1 LSAAPNDSERTERRL
16 ASVPAEAR
24 RPTPGARG
32 PAAGLSSMTAL
43 RRRGAPFGGTRTG
56 AEPTVGTRV
65 LIDVSDLVYYIGHH
79 PNLTGIQR
87 VQSSIVLA
95 IVANDLCPQ
104 SDIVFLSFDAK
115 SRRWVAIPTGYLVS
129 LLEDLFLPPQR
140 LVSFSADEA
149 RHGLLPGAAEF
160 DGIGLL
166 DDGNP
171 SVLCLLGAAW
181 VQRDYLHRI
190 LAFKRRFGTRFVMT
204 IHDLIPIYARETCD
218 QGTARVFEEFLRR
231 ALRHVDHFL
240 SVSENTAR
248 DLSRYVASLSLP
260 EPRITVTRNGASFAE
275 FLPKADPPGELRP
288 EELPDRFVLFVGT
301 VEGRKNHRFM
311 LEIWRRMIA
320 ELEDPPYLI
329 CVGRVGWKSESFIAD
344 LVETN
349 YLNGKIILMQDISD
363 ADLKLLYGRCLFT
376 VFPSIYEGW
385 GLPVGESLAAGRVC
399 VCSERA
405 SIPEVA
411 GEFGV
416 YIDIDDPEQAC
427 RIIRGMVTDEGRR
440 RRLEAKLRQEYKPDS
455 WRSVAEKVVTACRDA
470 AKTEWREP
478 YPFASIPYSSEIG
491 FAWLGRDAEGTFGDD
506 LLARIVDTRKGH
518 FLNEPLQETNFLR
531 GEEARAG
538 GSWAEPE
545 HWGTWLCRSPGE
557 IVVGLAPN
565 ESQLYYVFL
574 RLRATGPL
582 AERPVKLSAN
592 GEMVWNAA
600 LGSRPKDVRFAVR
613 RRSVGPG
620 GWRLRLRAEI
630 DLSTETEAQIAGMDG
645 RVPTIGFER
654 LVVVPEDDLKTR
666 LDILY
671 TLLL

>member
-1 LSAAPNDSERTERRL
+1 
-16 ASVPAEAR
+16 
-24 RPTPGARG
+24 
-32 PAAGLSSMTAL
+32 
-43 RRRGAPFGGTRTG
+43 
-56 AEPTVGTRV
+56 
-65 LIDVSDLVYYIGHH
+65 
-79 PNLTGIQR
+79 
-87 VQSSIVLA
+87 
-95 IVANDLCPQ
+95 
-104 SDIVFLSFDAK
+104 
-115 SRRWVAIPTGYLVS
+115 
-129 LLEDLFLPPQR
+129 
-140 LVSFSADEA
+140 
-149 RHGLLPGAAEF
+149 
-160 DGIGLL
+160 
-166 DDGNP
+166 
-171 SVLCLLGAAW
+171 
-181 VQRDYLHRI
+181 
-190 LAFKRRFGTRFVMT
+190 
-204 IHDLIPIYARETCD
+204 
-218 QGTARVFEEFLRR
+218 
-231 ALRHVDHFL
+231 
-240 SVSENTAR
+240 
-248 DLSRYVASLSLP
+248 
-260 EPRITVTRNGASFAE
+260 
-275 FLPKADPPGELRP
+275 
-288 EELPDRFVLFVGT
+288 
-301 VEGRKNHRFM
+301 
-311 LEIWRRMIA
+311 
-320 ELEDPPYLI
+320 
-329 CVGRVGWKSESFIAD
+329 
-344 LVETN
+344 
-349 YLNGKIILMQDISD
+349 
-363 ADLKLLYGRCLFT
+363 
-376 VFPSIYEGW
+376 
-385 GLPVGESLAAGRVC
+385 
-399 VCSERA
+399 
-405 SIPEVA
+405 
-411 GEFGV
+411 
-416 YIDIDDPEQAC
+416 
-427 RIIRGMVTDEGRR
+427 
-440 RRLEAKLRQEYKPDS
+440 
-455 WRSVAEKVVTACRDA
+455 VVTACRDA

-645 RVPTIGFER
+645 RVPTTGFER